1 MFKKKLN
8 KRANSL
14 LEYALMMGVV
24 SLALIG
30 MNIYI
35 KRGVQARVADLADY
49 FIGTDHATESSA
61 MTDSVSNTSSHINA
75 IHDMTGIL
83 GGGTKI
89 NLDENRTIRSF
100 SQSDSYSN

>member
-14 LEYALMMGVV
+14 LEYALMAGVV
-24 SLALIG
+24 SLALIT

-35 KRGVQARVADLADY
+35 KRGVQARVADLSDY
-49 FIGTDHATESSA
+49 FLGTDHATESSA
-61 MTDSVSNTSSHINA
+61 MTDTTSNTSSRINA
-75 IHDMTGIL
+75 IHNMEGIL
-83 GGGTKI
+83 GGGTQI
-89 NLDENRTIRSF
+89 NLDEDRTTRTR